1 MKKNKLIIL
10 LLLFIWIILSSCTN
24 SIASNNEKNTLND
37 NNSNMENIQTKWL
50 ENWDI
55 VAVMK
60 TDFWTM
66 KIKLFTTLV
75 PKTTLNFI
83 GLSKKWYYNNLIFH
97 RTIKDFMIQWGD
109 PEWTWMWWT
118 SIYWEKFDDEFDPN
132 LKNIKYSISMANSWK
147 NTNWS
152 QFFINQVN
160 NSHLDNK
167 HSVFWQVVD
176 WTWVVDKIAKTQ
188 TWANDKPKKDIKIIS
203 VEIKKYNNWKLEN
216 YDFNIDVE
224 LKKIE
229 EQEKQE
235 LEAKKDKKV
244 EKWDIV
250 AVDYTL
256 TDEKWTKIDSSL
268 DRWEPIE
275 FEVWTWTVIKWF
287 EDWVIWMKIWEKK
300 VLNLTSKEAYWEI
313 DPTKKQVIN
322 KSDLKQFIEA
332 WVKLEKWSKLPTQ
345 YWELPIIETN
355 TDTITV
361 DLNHPLAWKTLI
373 FDIEIKDIK

>member
-1 MKKNKLIIL
+1 MKRNKIYVL
-10 LLLFIWIILSSCTN
+10 LLIFIWIMLSSCTN
-24 SIASNNEKNTLND
+24 SIANNNEENTLNN

-60 TDFWTM
+60 TDFWTI

-75 PKTTLNFI
+75 PRTTINFI

-118 SIYWEKFDDEFDPN
+118 SIYWEKFDDEFDSN

-152 QFFINQVN
+152 QFFINQAN
-160 NSHLDNK
+160 NSHLDNM

-176 WTWVVDKIAKTQ
+176 WAWVVDKIAKTQ
-188 TWANDKPKKDIKIIS
+188 TWANDKPVKDVKIIS

-216 YDFNIDVE
+216 YDFNLDVE

-244 EKWDIV
+244 EKWDTV

-300 VLNLTSKEAYWEI
+300 ILNLTSKEAYWEI

-322 KSDLKQFIEA
+322 KSDLKQFTDA
-332 WVKLEKWSKLPTQ
+332 WIKLEKWLKLPTQ
-345 YWELPIIETN
+345 MWELLIIEAT
-355 TDTITV
+355 TDTITI

-373 FDIEIKDIK
+373 FNIEIKDIK

>member
-1 MKKNKLIIL
+1 MKKNKLYIL
-10 LLLFIWIILSSCTN
+10 LLLFIWIMLSSCTN
-24 SIASNNEKNTLND
+24 SIASNNEQNTLND

-97 RTIKDFMIQWGD
+97 RTIKNFMIQWGD

-152 QFFINQVN
+152 QFFINQAN

-167 HSVFWQVVD
+167 HSVFWQVVE
-176 WTWVVDKIAKTQ
+176 WAWVVDKIAKTQ

-216 YDFNIDVE
+216 YDFNLDVE

-244 EKWDIV
+244 EKWDTV

-256 TDEKWTKIDSSL
+256 TDEKWTKLDSSL

-300 VLNLTSKEAYWEI
+300 ILNLTSKEAYWEI

-322 KSDLKQFIEA
+322 KSDLKQFTDA
-332 WVKLEKWSKLPTQ
+332 WIKLEKWSKLPTQ
-345 YWELPIIETN
+345 MWELLIIEAT
-355 TDTITV
+355 TDTITI

-373 FDIEIKDIK
+373 FNIEIKDIK